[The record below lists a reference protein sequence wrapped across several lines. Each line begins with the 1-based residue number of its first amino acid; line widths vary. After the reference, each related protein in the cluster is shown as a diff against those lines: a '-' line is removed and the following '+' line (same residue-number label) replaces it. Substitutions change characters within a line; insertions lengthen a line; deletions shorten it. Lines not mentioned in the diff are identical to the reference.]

1 MSLRKSSLLPR
12 AADDTAPL
20 STPALSVV
28 DDEYYTEGVSGFG
41 DNPPPP
47 ESFEPT
53 ENPLAA

>member
-1 MSLRKSSLLPR
+1 MSLRKSSLPPS

-20 STPALSVV
+20 STPAEN

-41 DNPPPP
+41 HSNPPPP
-47 ESFEPT
+47 ESFEPA